1 MPLDSGYQYLAFQ
14 NPHGTYG
21 IYLIVRGIHCGGC
34 IQKIEQALFQETGV
48 QHARLNFSTG
58 RLLIEW
64 TGSADQVE
72 NYVRLIETMG
82 YQVRPFHQETEKN
95 SSENEH
101 KFLLM
106 CLGVAGFAM
115 GNIMLLSVGL
125 WTTSA
130 ETMGSATRDLLHW
143 ISALIAIP
151 AVIFSGRPFFK
162 SAYHALKNGRT
173 NMDVPISVGLTLAT
187 SMSLFET
194 IHHGEHAYFDSAI
207 MLMFFL
213 LIGRYLDFRARRHAR
228 SAAHDLMNKLS
239 GFAKILEGEQVRSI
253 PVKDVKEGMLVL
265 ISAGENIPIDGQVIA
280 GRTQVDTSLVTGE
293 TIPRLVE
300 PGADVYAGT
309 INQSAPITIK
319 AMKVAEQSLLSDI
332 IRLMEKAEQGQAR
345 YVRLADRAARLYTPV
360 VHVVAL
366 MSFLMWWGVWGMPW
380 QESLMI
386 AVTVLI
392 ITCPCALAL
401 AVPVVQVLASGQLMK
416 QGIFLKSGDALE
428 RLSAIDTV
436 FFDKTGTLTY
446 GKPSLVGA
454 YDPYILQMAA
464 SLAAYSQHPLSRAL
478 TQAYQGSLLSVSE
491 VMEHPGLGISAHHNG
506 HVLKLGSADWC
517 GQTNISDT
525 SMQIFL
531 MEGSERQAVLTFE
544 DTLRPDAE
552 KTVQNF
558 QRRNIDTYLL
568 SGDWQVIAH
577 QIGKQAGIDHIQ
589 GDMTPVQKHL
599 FLSEK
604 KAKGHHILMV
614 GDGLNDAPVLAEA
627 DVSMAPG
634 TAIDMAQNS
643 ADLIF
648 MGDSLLSVSTAHRI
662 AQKAQKLVKEN
673 FALTILY
680 NIIAIP
686 LACAG
691 WVTPFVAALA
701 MSGSS
706 LLVIANSYRL
716 KGLST

>member
-14 NPHGTYG
+14 NAQGTYG

-34 IQKIEQALFQETGV
+34 IQKIEQALIQEPGV
-48 QHARLNFSTG
+48 RYARLNFSTG
-58 RLLIEW
+58 RLSIEW
-64 TGSADQVE
+64 IGSADQVE
-72 NYVRLIETMG
+72 NYVRHIEKMG

-95 SSENEH
+95 STEDEH

-151 AVIFSGRPFFK
+151 AVMFSGRPFFK

-239 GFAKILEGEQVRSI
+239 GFAQILEGEQVRPI
-253 PVKDVKEGMLVL
+253 PVKDIKEGMLVL
-265 ISAGENIPIDGQVIA
+265 ISAGENIPIDGQVVS
-280 GRTQVDTSLVTGE
+280 GQTHVDTSLVTGE
-293 TIPRLVE
+293 TLPRLVA
-300 PGADVYAGT
+300 PGEDVYAGT
-309 INQSAPITIK
+309 VNQSAPITIK
-319 AMKVAEQSLLSDI
+319 AMKVAEQSLLADI

-366 MSFLMWWGVWGMPW
+366 LSFLMWWGVWGTPW

-416 QGIFLKSGDALE
+416 QGILLKSGDALE
-428 RLSAIDTV
+428 RLSAIDTA

-446 GKPSLVGA
+446 GKPALVGE
-454 YDPYILQMAA
+454 YDPTILQMAA
-464 SLAAYSQHPLSRAL
+464 SLAVHSQHPLSRTLA
-478 TQAYQGSLLSVSE
+478 QAYQGNLLSLSQVKE
-491 VMEHPGLGISAHHNG
+491 YPGQGISGLYNG
-506 HVLKLGSADWC
+506 HTLKLGSADWC
-517 GQTNISDT
+517 DQKNIS
-525 SMQIFL
+525 SSLMQIFL
-531 MEGSERQAVLTFE
+531 MKEADVQAVFTFE
-544 DTLRPDAE
+544 DILRPDANQ
-552 KTVQNF
+552 TIQNF
-558 QRRNIDTYLL
+558 RRQDIDTYLL
-568 SGDWQVIAH
+568 SGDRQVIAN
-577 QIGKQAGIDHIQ
+577 QIGQQTGINHIQ
-589 GDMTPVQKHL
+589 GDMTPVQKHR
-599 FLSEK
+599 FLTEQ

-614 GDGLNDAPVLAEA
+614 GDGLNDAPILAES

-662 AQKAQKLVKEN
+662 AKKAQRLVKEN

-686 LACAG
+686 LAFAG

-706 LLVIANSYRL
+706 LVVIANSYRL
-716 KGLST
+716 KEKST

>member
-1 MPLDSGYQYLAFQ
+1 M
-14 NPHGTYG
+14 
-21 IYLIVRGIHCGGC
+21 IRGIHCGGC
-34 IQKIEQALFQETGV
+34 IHKIEHALAQEPGIHT
-48 QHARLNFSTG
+48 ARLNFSTG
-58 RLLIEW
+58 RLFIEW
-64 TGSADQVE
+64 TGAADQAE
-72 NYVRLIETMG
+72 GYVRLIEHMG

-95 SSENEH
+95 FSEDEH
-101 KFLLM
+101 KFLLI

-125 WTTSA
+125 WTTST
-130 ETMGSATRDLLHW
+130 ETMGPATRDLFHW
-143 ISALIAIP
+143 ISALIAVP
-151 AVIFSGRPFFK
+151 AVIFSGRPFFR

-228 SAAHDLMNKLS
+228 TAAHDLMNKLS
-239 GFAKILEGEQVRSI
+239 GFATIIEGDQVKSI

-265 ISAGENIPIDGQVIA
+265 ISAGQNIPVDGQVVT
-280 GRTQVDTSLVTGE
+280 GETHVDTSLVTGE
-293 TIPRLVE
+293 TLPRLVI
-300 PGADVYAGT
+300 PGQDVYAGT
-309 INQSAPITIK
+309 VNQSAPITIK
-319 AMKVAEQSLLSDI
+319 AMKVAEQSLLADI
-332 IRLMEKAEQGQAR
+332 IRLIEKAEQGQAR

-360 VHVVAL
+360 VHVLAL
-366 MSFLMWWGVWGMPW
+366 LSFLMWWGVWEAPW

-401 AVPVVQVLASGQLMK
+401 AVPVVQVLASGQFMK
-416 QGIFLKSGDALE
+416 QGILLKSGDALE

-446 GKPSLVGA
+446 GKPALVGQ
-454 YDPYILQMAA
+454 YDPAVLQMAA
-464 SLAAYSQHPLSRAL
+464 SLGVYSQHPLSRAL
-478 TQAYQGSLLSVSE
+478 VQSYQGHLLPLSE
-491 VMEHPGLGISAHHNG
+491 VTEHPGQGISARYKGHH
-506 HVLKLGSADWC
+506 LKLGSANWC
-517 GQTNISDT
+517 GQHNT
-525 SMQIFL
+525 SSTLMQIFL
-531 MEGSERQAVLTFE
+531 MRDADIHGVFTFE
-544 DTLRPDAE
+544 DILRPDVGQ
-552 KTVQNF
+552 TIQHF
-558 QRRNIDTYLL
+558 HQQGIGTYLL
-568 SGDWQVIAH
+568 SGDRQVIA
-577 QIGKQAGIDHIQ
+577 KQMGENVGIDHIQ
-589 GDMTPVQKHL
+589 GDLTPVQKHHVL
-599 FLSEK
+599 TEK

-648 MGDSLLSVSTAHRI
+648 MGDSLSSVSTAHRI
-662 AQKAQKLVKEN
+662 AQKAQKLVREN

-680 NIIAIP
+680 NVIAIP
-686 LACAG
+686 LAFAG

-706 LLVIANSYRL
+706 LVVIANSYRL
-716 KGLST
+716 KEKSL